1 MLGGCQRSGVGGKTA
16 LRPFA
21 GLLAA
26 LYLAGCQAVA
36 PAPQTFNQGWAY
48 AEALHTTVLQG
59 ITAAVQHST
68 LKSERALTVLA
79 QADDAQ
85 SLLLLA
91 KAAYGRGDTLGAQT
105 GLQRATEILA
115 ALQAQFGQV
124 NP

>member
-59 ITAAVQHST
+59 ITAAVQHGI
-68 LKSERALTVLA
+68 KSQIALNWLN
-79 QADDAQ
+79 QADSAQ
-85 SLLLLA
+85 NLLLIA
-91 KAAYGRGDTLGAQT
+91 KAAQENGDLLGSKT
-105 GLQRATEILA
+105 GMQQAVDILSAINVQLQSA
-115 ALQAQFGQV
+115 